1 MSQMLHWY
9 GLSPVCILWCL
20 TNVPL
25 SVKYLSH
32 YCIDIV
38 YPLCLFYHVLPGV
51 LSMQNISQIGSIDM
65 VYPQCVFSGA
75 VPLYISLQNIC
86 HTCYIYHKCYAII
99 VKNNFLRKVIWEGT
113 RKYKCRHCK
122 SVFPGMMT

>member
-1 MSQMLHWY
+1 MSQILHWY

-65 VYPQCVFSGA
+65 FYPQFVFSGV

-86 HTCYIYHKCYAII
+86 HTCCICHKCYHCEKYFFWERWSGKVPENTNVNI
-99 VKNNFLRKVIWEGT
+99 VK
-113 RKYKCRHCK
+113 
-122 SVFPGMMT
+122 SVYPGIMT